1 MATKTRPPTTVH
13 VIRQDVRSANAI
25 ERTRTQQ
32 RARLRNYQTI
42 EAVAQERQVLAA
54 RTKEYR
60 NRNQSESRSTSAAQ
74 GRSTVVS
81 AVGRAPSA
89 TGSSPVL
96 LILFTMFGL
105 IVFYTLVTNPAPT
118 SKFAGSLGNWLSLI
132 STSTPIFQK
141 KVT

>member
-1 MATKTRPPTTVH
+1 MPTKLKPVSTVL
-13 VIRQDVRSANAI
+13 VKQDVRSANAI

-32 RARLRNYQTI
+32 RAKLRNYQTI
-42 EAVAQERQVLAA
+42 ESVAQEQQVLAA

-60 NRNQSESRSTSAAQ
+60 SRSNRESRDTNASA
-74 GRSTVVS
+74 GRQSVVS
-81 AVGRAPSA
+81 AVGRAPTTA
-89 TGSSPVL
+89 GSNAFV

-105 IVFYTLVTNPAPT
+105 IVFYTLVTNPNQSNT
-118 SKFAGSLGNWLSLI
+118 FFGSLSNWLSLV

>member
-1 MATKTRPPTTVH
+1 MPTNLKPVSTVL
-13 VIRQDVRSANAI
+13 VKQDVRSANAI

-32 RARLRNYQTI
+32 RAKLRNYQTI
-42 EAVAQERQVLAA
+42 ESVAQEQQVLAA

-60 NRNQSESRSTSAAQ
+60 SRSNRESRDTNASA
-74 GRSTVVS
+74 GRQSVVS
-81 AVGRAPSA
+81 AVGRAPTA
-89 TGSSPVL
+89 AGSNAFV

-105 IVFYTLVTNPAPT
+105 IVFYTLVTNPSQSNT
-118 SKFAGSLGNWLSLI
+118 FFGSLSNWLSLV